1 MTQWLA
7 RLLGYRD
14 VSAIEQI
21 SPSLAAP
28 WAHEHPGLVAC
39 GCLLAAGLAIVFYLR
54 FQPARRRGV
63 AMLLAIGRAIALC
76 LLLVVLAEP
85 TLVVK
90 LVRHPRPLV
99 WLLFDGTDSM
109 AIEDDLPESQ
119 RQRLDQAVGF
129 DPSEEK
135 TAAKHARIAY
145 VQALLNKNSGRLL
158 GRLDEKFRVRAF
170 RFDRSDG
177 VQALASGDQTPD
189 AVYAAGL
196 AQQLTTTGQV
206 TALGTAMTDLARR
219 HASSQVAGLVVFSDF
234 DQNSGSAPLAAAKA
248 LGLPVYP
255 VGVGPAAAVDL
266 SVELQAPLLLK
277 KGERTPLT
285 VTLRHVGLEGQ
296 KAVVRLFARRMDA
309 TEAGDMLIGE
319 RRIVLTGSG
328 ATLDFDYTPE
338 ETGRMLLTAAVDP
351 LEGEVIRANNRA
363 SREANVRDDFLR
375 LMFVEYE
382 PTWEWRFI
390 KEVFHRDRLVGMRGF
405 RTYLR
410 SADPKVRQTNEL
422 FLSTM
427 SPPRSDFFAN
437 DVIFLGDLPAS
448 ALSPRFCEL
457 TKEFVSK
464 FGGGLVVLSGPN
476 FGPSQLAA
484 TPLGDMLPVIVD
496 ADSRL
501 RDTRPFDPRLT
512 AQAAH
517 VDFMHLGANSADNGR
532 AWRDLNGLPWYQPVA
547 RVHPL
552 ASVLLEHPQ
561 DTCVDGRTRQPL
573 VAIRRYGRGEVVY
586 LAMNETW
593 RLRRQYGET
602 YYRQFWGQMIHRLG
616 LSHALGS
623 QKRFVVRTDRQQ
635 YQADDKVTLSVEAYD
650 EDFEPLAADKLAD
663 HKLWAE
669 LTVPGRAAA
678 GVSTTAHPLAGDTQR
693 REAVAIPE
701 TREGL
706 FETQIPV
713 LVPGEHR
720 LRVKDPIAGG
730 TVDVTFQVTS
740 LSAERRSAVRNQEL
754 MDQLAAETGGAS
766 FDLTTAEQL
775 PDEIKPHARK
785 ETMIEVLPVWN
796 SWLAFGLLVTLLL
809 GEWLLRKL
817 VNLP

>member
-1 MTQWLA
+1 
-7 RLLGYRD
+7 
-14 VSAIEQI
+14 
-21 SPSLAAP
+21 
-28 WAHEHPGLVAC
+28 
-39 GCLLAAGLAIVFYLR
+39 
-54 FQPARRRGV
+54 
-63 AMLLAIGRAIALC
+63 
-76 LLLVVLAEP
+76 
-85 TLVVK
+85 
-90 LVRHPRPLV
+90 VRHPRPLI

-109 AIEDDLPESQ
+109 GIEDDLPEAQ
-119 RQRLDQAVGF
+119 RARLDEAVGLPQP
-129 DPSEEK
+129 DDKSAARPS
-135 TAAKHARIAY
+135 RIDY
-145 VQALLNKNSGRLL
+145 VQSLLAKDHGRLL
-158 GRLDEKFRVRAF
+158 KRLDEKFRVRAF

-177 VQALASGDQTPD
+177 VTALALSSQEPRATSP
-189 AVYAAGL
+189 AAL
-196 AQQLTTTGQV
+196 AQQLTTSGQV
-206 TALGTAMTDLARR
+206 TALGAALTDLQRR
-219 HASSQVAGLVVFSDF
+219 HASSQVAGLIVFSDF
-234 DQNSGSAPLAAAKA
+234 DQNSGPAALAAAKA
-248 LGLPVYP
+248 LGMPVYP

-266 SVELQAPLLLK
+266 AVDLQAPLLLK
-277 KGERTPLT
+277 KGERTPLA
-285 VTLRHVGLEGQ
+285 VTLRQNGLDGQ
-296 KAVVRLFARRMDA
+296 KAVVRLFARRLDTVDA
-309 TEAGDMLIGE
+309 ATSGDVLVGE
-319 RRIVLTGSG
+319 RRVVLAG
-328 ATLDFDYTPE
+328 ANMPLEFDYTPDD
-338 ETGRMLLTAAVDP
+338 TGRMVLSASADP
-351 LEGEVIRANNRA
+351 LEGEVVRENNRA
-363 SREANVRDDFLR
+363 AREVNVRDDFLR

-390 KEVFHRDRLVGMRGF
+390 KEVFHRDRLVGERGF
-405 RTYLR
+405 RTFLR

-437 DVIFLGDLPAS
+437 DVIFLGDLPTS

-464 FGGGLVVLSGPN
+464 FGGGLVVVSGPN
-476 FGPSQLAA
+476 FGPAQLAA

-496 ADSRL
+496 ADARV
-501 RDTRPFDPRLT
+501 RDARTFDPRLT
-512 AQAAH
+512 PQAAH
-517 VDFMHLGANSADNGR
+517 VDFMHLGANSSENAR
-532 AWRDLNGLPWYQPVA
+532 AWRTLNPLPWYQPVA

-552 ASVLLEHPQ
+552 ASVLVEHPQ

-593 RLRRQYGET
+593 RLRRQYGEA

-616 LSHALGS
+616 LSHALGA

-650 EDFEPLAADKLAD
+650 ENFEPLAADKLAD

-669 LTVPGRAAA
+669 LTIPGRAAPGSA
-678 GVSTTAHPLAGDTQR
+678 PTAHPLPADAER
-693 REAVAIPE
+693 REAIAIPE

-713 LVPGEHR
+713 FAAGEHR

-754 MDQLAAETGGAS
+754 MGQLAAETGGIS
-766 FDLTTAEQL
+766 SDLLTAAQL
-775 PDEIKPHARK
+775 PDEIKPQVRK
-785 ETMIEVLPVWN
+785 ETMVEVLPIWN
-796 SWLAFGLLVTLLL
+796 SWLAFGLVVALLL
-809 GEWLLRKL
+809 GEWLVRKL